1 MKADLYVGR
10 GDGVHFDGP
19 FTVAQIDD
27 MVRKDESI
35 ADKLSRKVKHPGMGE
50 YWQDVNYEYLP
61 RFDIDFQP
69 EIEALLATRHASPS
83 TVFSGPNNS
92 GKSLILKQM
101 VATLGHR
108 ACLLTCNRYSQIDV
122 INTQQ
127 ASGSDER
134 RQHHENIVNQL
145 ESGHF
150 HDDQNPRQLEQ
161 LIRGLTDDKQD
172 QLFVLAGELLG
183 TTVQILRTD
192 QARTRMSPWYVD
204 IDGQSLKYA
213 SSGTRLLFTLLGH
226 LLDDYYHVALLDE
239 PELGLSPRIQGT
251 LARALYDKG
260 VREKYFPHLKQVFVV
275 THSHLFLDHTA
286 LPNNFIVQ
294 KSGAIVSTRQVR
306 SVAELHEL
314 QFRMLGNNLEHLYM
328 PAAVVVVEGKS
339 DTSYLARLFALHVP
353 IRRISIAVAHGAGG
367 APDKVQTL
375 SEGFGELQT
384 SPYQARIFVLLDSR
398 QSTKRA
404 SLLRQ
409 GVLDNNIHTWTK
421 NGIEWFYPKPHVA
434 AAFKCTDAELVGVD
448 LEADPITIGSITLS
462 KAKLAEA
469 VVARM
474 TLEDE
479 LDAEVKTFLDKVT
492 RSTT

>member
-1 MKADLYVGR
+1 MKADLFVGH
-10 GDGVHFDGP
+10 GDGIHFDGP

-27 MVRKDESI
+27 MVRKDESV
-35 ADKLSRKVKHPGMGE
+35 AERLSRKVKHPGMGE
-50 YWQDVNYEYLP
+50 HWQYVNYDYMP
-61 RFDIDFQP
+61 RFDVDFDP
-69 EIEALLATRHASPS
+69 DIEAILASRQASLS

-101 VATLGHR
+101 LATLGHR

-127 ASGSDER
+127 SHGSDER
-134 RQHHENIVNQL
+134 RQHHEGIVSQL

-172 QLFVLAGELLG
+172 QLFALAGALLG
-183 TTVQILRTD
+183 ANVELLRTD
-192 QARTRMSPWYVD
+192 HARTRMSPWYVA

-213 SSGTRLLFTLLGH
+213 SSGTRLLFMLLGH

-239 PELGLSPRIQGT
+239 PELGLSPRIQGA
-251 LARALYDKG
+251 LAGTLYDTAS
-260 VREKYFPHLKQVFVV
+260 REKYFPHLKQVFVV
-275 THSHLFLDHTA
+275 THSHLFLDHAA
-286 LPNNFIVQ
+286 LTNNFIVQ
-294 KSGAIVSTRQVR
+294 KNGAIVRTLQVK

-314 QFRMLGNNLEHLYM
+314 QFRMLGNDLEHLYM

-339 DTSYLARLFALHVP
+339 DTSFLTRLFALHIP
-353 IRRISIAVAHGAGG
+353 NRRISIAVAHGAGRV
-367 APDKVQTL
+367 PDKVQTL

-409 GVLDNNIHTWTK
+409 GVLDSNIQTWTK
-421 NGIEWFYPKPHVA
+421 NGIEWYYPKPHVA
-434 AAFKCTDAELVGVD
+434 AAFKCTEADLISVD
-448 LEADPITIGSITLS
+448 LELDPITIGSITLS

-474 TLEDE
+474 TLQDA
-479 LDAEVKTFLDKVT
+479 LDAEVMEFLDKVKCSAT
-492 RSTT
+492 